1 MDRRVSTGH
10 DGIPACFSSQTV
22 PAIPVIAPASEKQD
36 QYKNNQNG

>member
-22 PAIPVIAPASEKQD
+22 PAIPVIAPASEKQE